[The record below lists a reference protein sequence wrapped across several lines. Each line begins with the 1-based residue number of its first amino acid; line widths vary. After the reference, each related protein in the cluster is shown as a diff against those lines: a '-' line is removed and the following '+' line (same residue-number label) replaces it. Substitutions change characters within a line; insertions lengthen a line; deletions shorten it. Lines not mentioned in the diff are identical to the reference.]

1 MQTIG
6 TAREHLEAGRLDECA
21 ALCRTLLEADPNDRD
36 ARTLLAACLD
46 ARGRTLVD
54 EGLIE
59 DAIDAFG
66 QAVAADP
73 ANVATHAALGRA
85 LAAEGWFDEALAAIA
100 DALRLSPAD
109 IGINLDRATV
119 LLKAGHLLEGWAAN
133 EWRHRQPG
141 RGTTSPAPM
150 LPKLK
155 HLGDLSGRTILIRHE
170 DGFGDTIQFL
180 RYAQLLA
187 ETGAR
192 IVLSAPRE
200 LARLMRRQAGI
211 ADVLTG
217 NADPARYDYHCPIG
231 SLPYVF
237 DTSTETIPADG
248 AYIRADAKLTVEWA
262 ARLPPGPRVGLVWAG
277 ASRSGDPAA
286 QALDRRRSLPFK
298 MLLPLTVT
306 PGLSFVSLQ
315 MGPARS
321 QIAGGVHDPM
331 GAVKDFA
338 DTAAI
343 IANLDAVIS
352 VDTAAAHLA
361 GAMGKPV
368 FLLDRYDNCWRWLH
382 SRGDSP
388 WYPTLMIFRQT
399 QPDDWLVPVTQA
411 AQTLEEFFPE
421 S

>member
-1 MQTIG
+1 
-6 TAREHLEAGRLDECA
+6 
-21 ALCRTLLEADPNDRD
+21 
-36 ARTLLAACLD
+36 
-46 ARGRTLVD
+46 
-54 EGLIE
+54 
-59 DAIDAFG
+59 
-66 QAVAADP
+66 
-73 ANVATHAALGRA
+73 
-85 LAAEGWFDEALAAIA
+85 
-100 DALRLSPAD
+100 
-109 IGINLDRATV
+109 
-119 LLKAGHLLEGWAAN
+119 
-133 EWRHRQPG
+133 
-141 RGTTSPAPM
+141 M

-155 HLGDLSGRTILIRHE
+155 HLGDLSGRIILIRHE

-200 LARLMRRQAGI
+200 LARLMRGQTGI
-211 ADVLTG
+211 AEVFTG
-217 NADPARYDYHCPIG
+217 NADPARHDYHCPIG

-237 DTSTETIPADG
+237 DTSIETVPADG
-248 AYIRADAKLTVEWA
+248 AYIAADPTLTAEWA

-277 ASRSGDPAA
+277 ASRSGGPAA
-286 QALDRRRSLPFK
+286 QALDRRRNLPFK

-382 SRGDSP
+382 GRGDSP

-399 QPDDWLVPVTQA
+399 QPGDWLGPVTQA

>member
-6 TAREHLEAGRLDECA
+6 TAREHLEAGRLDQCA
-21 ALCRTLLEADPNDRD
+21 AVCRTLLKADPDD
-36 ARTLLAACLD
+36 TGARALLAECLR
-46 ARGRTLVD
+46 AQGRTLAD

-59 DAIDAFG
+59 EAIDAFG
-66 QAVAADP
+66 QAVATDPVNAD
-73 ANVATHAALGRA
+73 AHAALGRT
-85 LAAEGWFDEALAAIA
+85 LAVEGRFDEALAAVA

-109 IGINLDRATV
+109 VGFNLDHAAV

-133 EWRHRQPG
+133 EWRHQQPG
-141 RGTTSPAPM
+141 RGTTSPIPM

-155 HLGDLSGRTILIRHE
+155 HLGNLSGRTILIRHE

-187 ETGAR
+187 VTGAR
-192 IVLSAPRE
+192 IVLNAPRE
-200 LARLMRRQAGI
+200 LARLIRCQVDI
-211 ADVLTG
+211 DEVLTG
-217 NADPARYDYHCPIG
+217 SADPARYDYHCPIG

-237 DTSTETIPADG
+237 DTSIETIPADG
-248 AYIRADAKLTVEWA
+248 AYISADATLTAEWA

-286 QALDRRRSLPFK
+286 KALDRRRSLPFR

-315 MGPARS
+315 TGPARG
-321 QIAGGVHDPM
+321 QIAGGMHDPM

-343 IANLDAVIS
+343 VANLDAVIS
-352 VDTAAAHLA
+352 VDTAVAHLA

-368 FLLDRYDNCWRWLH
+368 FLLDRYDNCWRWLYG
-382 SRGDSP
+382 RGDSP

-399 QPDDWLVPVTQA
+399 HPGDWLGPVTQA

-421 S
+421 G